1 MTRSGPLP
9 QDGPTIVEERDGRG
23 TRDSFLEGSIYR
35 GSGPFDLDPDLMVEG
50 VVGGELGWGG
60 RLFST
65 KQQCGPQSGG
75 VRDYDV
81 CGDWRVP

>member
-60 RLFST
+60 DCSPPSSSVGHS
-65 KQQCGPQSGG
+65 QE
-75 VRDYDV
+75 V
-81 CGDWRVP
+81 